1 MASKPCMLLGTI
13 TGWSVPRRA
22 LAGLSRSFQIT
33 QLCHGFTAEDNVA
46 LAIQA
51 RQGHSFRFFGDARHD
66 ASLRKPARAALERV
80 GMGAKADTP
89 VEVLSH
95 GEKRQLELAVALA
108 SAPKVMLLD
117 EPMAGMGP
125 EESERIVA
133 LLQSIKGEVTILLI
147 EHDMD
152 AVFALADRIS
162 VLVSGSIIK
171 TGSGPEV
178 RADPMVR
185 EAYLGEGG

>member
-1 MASKPCMLLGTI
+1 
-13 TGWSVPRRA
+13 
-22 LAGLSRSFQIT
+22 
-33 QLCHGFTAEDNVA
+33 
-46 LAIQA
+46 
-51 RQGHSFRFFGDARHD
+51 
-66 ASLRKPARAALERV
+66 
-80 GMGAKADTP
+80 MGAKADTP